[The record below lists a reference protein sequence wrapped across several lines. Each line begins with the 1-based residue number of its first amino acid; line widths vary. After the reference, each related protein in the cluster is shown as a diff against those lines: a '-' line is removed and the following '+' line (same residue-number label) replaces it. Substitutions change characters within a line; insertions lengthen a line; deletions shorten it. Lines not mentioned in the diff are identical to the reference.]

1 MTMIIII
8 KIPIIYN
15 HHNNDL
21 HGHLGFGLE
30 VIRLRRVAKDGSC
43 WLLGGPAEIIMSMI
57 IDVMMIMMINR
68 ITIMIM
74 MINIMIMIMMIT
86 IMMNH

>member
-43 WLLGGPAEIIMSMI
+43 WLLGGPAEIIMI
-57 IDVMMIMMINR
+57 IDIMMIMMIKR

-74 MINIMIMIMMIT
+74 MINIMIMMMMIT

>member
-1 MTMIIII
+1 MIMIIKI
-8 KIPIIYN
+8 KIPITYN

-43 WLLGGPAEIIMSMI
+43 WLLGGPAEIIMI

-74 MINIMIMIMMIT
+74 MINIMIMMMMIT